1 MRSKPAPLFENAFL
15 SNKEPELVKAQRK
28 PGTINVPKTNNSFR
42 FIDEM
47 IC

>member
-1 MRSKPAPLFENAFL
+1 MRSKTAPLFENAFL
-15 SNKEPELVKAQRK
+15 SHKEPELVKAQRK
-28 PGTINVPKTNNSFR
+28 SGTMNVRKTNNSFW